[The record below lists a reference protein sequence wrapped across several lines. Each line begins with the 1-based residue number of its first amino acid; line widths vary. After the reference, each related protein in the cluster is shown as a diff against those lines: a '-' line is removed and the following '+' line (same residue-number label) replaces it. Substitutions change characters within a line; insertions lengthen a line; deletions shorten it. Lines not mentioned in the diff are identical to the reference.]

1 MRFSATFFL
10 LATASSP
17 VPADWSIDPSLIA
30 FGDVYAI
37 PEHHLEAADN
47 DADLWLR
54 RLYLTL
60 DLTPAELPVSLRL
73 RSETNGPD
81 HIAEGDDFSNQLKD
95 AYLAWDIHRHQV
107 IFGKQSALTFQRIES
122 FWQFRS
128 LEKTAPDLQGITSR
142 IFGLGVNG
150 PLFSDKIRYAI
161 ATSTSATLGVDHA
174 QQAKYQ
180 ASLDVKLTERLS
192 LELYADGLKS
202 EHETPSAN
210 TEQVFIRWQDD
221 KTRIGAHYT
230 HRDSRGGNNTPGDVE
245 LFSVFASTSATPWPL
260 IARVDRL
267 LKPSARGENIDY
279 MPFSPE
285 SKSTLYILGSEYR
298 LSPEFRLL
306 PNIEYV
312 DYDGDI
318 TSDWYLKLTL
328 EFSL

>member
-1 MRFSATFFL
+1 M
-10 LATASSP
+10 
-17 VPADWSIDPSLIA
+17 DPSLIA

-37 PEHHLEAADN
+37 PDHHLDAADN
-47 DADLWLR
+47 DAGLWLR

-60 DLTPAELPVSLRL
+60 DLTPAELPISLRL

-81 HIAEGDDFSNQLKD
+81 HIAESEDFSSQLKD
-95 AYLAWDIHRHQV
+95 AYFEWNTHNHKI

-122 FWQFRS
+122 FWKFRS

-142 IFGLGVNG
+142 IFGLGASG
-150 PLFSDKIRYAI
+150 PLFSDEVRYAFVI
-161 ATSTSATLGVDHA
+161 STSGTLGVDHA

-180 ASLDVKLTERLS
+180 ASLDIKLTERLS
-192 LELYADGLKS
+192 LELYADELKS
-202 EHETPSAN
+202 EHDTPSAN

-221 KTRIGAHYT
+221 RTRIGAHYT
-230 HRDSRGGNNTPGDVE
+230 HRDSHGGDNTPGDVE

-267 LKPSARGENIDY
+267 LEPSARGENIDY

-298 LSPEFRLL
+298 LSPELRLL

-312 DYDGDI
+312 NYDRDI
-318 TSDWYLKLTL
+318 ASDWYLKLTL
-328 EFSL
+328 EFTL